1 MSLYGKKW
9 LIDGLPAG
17 IIMRSIPANGR
28 YTVVFEREFASLEQ
42 IEAVNWDKPT
52 VEYIGPHGSE
62 DGLPE
67 GYGFEVED
75 IRYRSSTKSFDVI
88 LKTASQYL
96 GDVTGYQDQ
105 IDQLEAASAE
115 KDDTISTQATQ
126 IQEQQETISEQTAA
140 LQEKEATITEQ
151 TAALQEKEGTITEQT
166 AALQEKEATITEQA
180 ATIQEL
186 EASGT
191 AETLK
196 ADLQAAYEEGVESN
210 G

>member
-88 LKTASQYL
+88 LKTASQ
-96 GDVTGYQDQ
+96 
-105 IDQLEAASAE
+105 
-115 KDDTISTQATQ
+115 
-126 IQEQQETISEQTAA
+126 
-140 LQEKEATITEQ
+140 
-151 TAALQEKEGTITEQT
+151 
-166 AALQEKEATITEQA
+166 
-180 ATIQEL
+180 
-186 EASGT
+186 
-191 AETLK
+191 
-196 ADLQAAYEEGVESN
+196 
-210 G
+210 

>member
-17 IIMRSIPANGR
+17 IIMRSNPANGR

-42 IEAVNWDKPT
+42 IEAGNWDKPT

-67 GYGFEVED
+67 GHGFEVED

-115 KDDTISTQATQ
+115 RTIRFLLRHPRSRSRRPPFRKRRLPLRSRPLLSRIRRPPLRNWRAP
-126 IQEQQETISEQTAA
+126 AA
-140 LQEKEATITEQ
+140 ERLSHSSWRLPIRKE
-151 TAALQEKEGTITEQT
+151 
-166 AALQEKEATITEQA
+166 
-180 ATIQEL
+180 
-186 EASGT
+186 
-191 AETLK
+191 
-196 ADLQAAYEEGVESN
+196 
-210 G
+210 

>member
-1 MSLYGKKW
+1 
-9 LIDGLPAG
+9 
-17 IIMRSIPANGR
+17 MRSNPANGR

-115 KDDTISTQATQ
+115 KDDTISAQASQ
-126 IQEQQETISEQTAA
+126 IQ
-140 LQEKEATITEQ
+140 
-151 TAALQEKEGTITEQT
+151 EQT

-180 ATIQEL
+180 ATIQDQAATIEEL
-186 EASGT
+186 ESSGGGAVIT
-191 AETLK
+191 QQLE
-196 ADLQAAYEEGVESN
+196 AAYQEGVESN

>member
-17 IIMRSIPANGR
+17 IIMRSNPANGR

-105 IDQLEAASAE
+105 IDQLEAATAE
-115 KDDTISTQATQ
+115 KDDTISAQASQ
-126 IQEQQETISEQTAA
+126 LQEQKETIS
-140 LQEKEATITEQ
+140 
-151 TAALQEKEGTITEQT
+151 EQT

-186 EASGT
+186 EQSGGGAAITEQLET
-191 AETLK
+191 AY
-196 ADLQAAYEEGVESN
+196 QEGVESN

>member
-17 IIMRSIPANGR
+17 IIMRSNPSNGR
-28 YTVVFEREFASLEQ
+28 YTVVFEQEFASLEQ

-115 KDDTISTQATQ
+115 KDDTISAQASQ
-126 IQEQQETISEQTAA
+126 IQ
-140 LQEKEATITEQ
+140 
-151 TAALQEKEGTITEQT
+151 EQT

-180 ATIQEL
+180 ATIQDQAATIEEL
-186 EASGT
+186 ESSGGGAVIT
-191 AETLK
+191 QQLE
-196 ADLQAAYEEGVESN
+196 AAYQEGVESN

>member
-1 MSLYGKKW
+1 MEKSGSLTDCPRA
-9 LIDGLPAG
+9 LSCAA
-17 IIMRSIPANGR
+17 SPANGR

-115 KDDTISTQATQ
+115 KDDTISAQASQ
-126 IQEQQETISEQTAA
+126 IQ
-140 LQEKEATITEQ
+140 
-151 TAALQEKEGTITEQT
+151 EQT

-180 ATIQEL
+180 ATIQDQAATIEEL
-186 EASGT
+186 ESSGGGAVIT
-191 AETLK
+191 QQLE
-196 ADLQAAYEEGVESN
+196 AAYQEGVESN

>member
-1 MSLYGKKW
+1 
-9 LIDGLPAG
+9 
-17 IIMRSIPANGR
+17 MRSNPANGR

-105 IDQLEAASAE
+105 IDQLEAALGG
-115 KDDTISTQATQ
+115 KGRYDFC
-126 IQEQQETISEQTAA
+126 
-140 LQEKEATITEQ
+140 
-151 TAALQEKEGTITEQT
+151 
-166 AALQEKEATITEQA
+166 
-180 ATIQEL
+180 
-186 EASGT
+186 SGIPDPG
-191 AETLK
+191 
-196 ADLQAAYEEGVESN
+196 ADGRPSGKGGYHYGAGRYYPGS
-210 G
+210 GGHH